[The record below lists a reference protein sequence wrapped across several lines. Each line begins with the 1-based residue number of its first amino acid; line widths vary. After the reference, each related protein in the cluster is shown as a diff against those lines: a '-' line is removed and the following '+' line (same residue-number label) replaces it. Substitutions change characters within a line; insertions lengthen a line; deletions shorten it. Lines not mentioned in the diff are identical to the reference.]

1 MCMCL
6 TLTVL
11 GVHGVS
17 IVTRL
22 TDFTVSPSSVAKAT
36 QTLPGDGVTVP
47 RLTDVYVTVTL
58 TADTGPTQYLWVTIE
73 TTGTPRDTDRCVKAG

>member
-1 MCMCL
+1 MGVCL

-22 TDFTVSPSSVAKAT
+22 TDLTVSPSSVAKAT
-36 QTLPGDGVTVP
+36 QTLPSDGVTVP
-47 RLTDVYVTVTL
+47 CLADVYVTVTV
-58 TADTGPTQYLWVTIE
+58 TADTGPTQNLWVTIE
-73 TTGTPRDTDRCVKAG
+73 ATGTPGHTDRHVNAG